1 MLRGLSG
8 PLGDCKAH
16 MNGIIEHMCEQLQL
30 EQSDGPINTNSWFEI
45 KQNKKNDYLSLCD
58 AGNMSNSNRYGFT
71 GRDIRAYRHPNVK
84 DLLLKGQFSFTE
96 FRNGHS

>member
-45 KQNKKNDYLSLCD
+45 K
-58 AGNMSNSNRYGFT
+58 
-71 GRDIRAYRHPNVK
+71 
-84 DLLLKGQFSFTE
+84 
-96 FRNGHS
+96 